1 MIAIVEPI
9 GQGGEMNPIKW
20 KYFNPRL
27 PQCPY
32 EFPSQTSTSECII
45 DYTNLYAGTR
55 LFHQNF
61 GNLVPD
67 SSFLEDVILQ
77 VKDRKSTRLNS
88 SHVKTSYAVFCLK
101 KKNLLVYSLLQRN
114 NRRTNSLLLLLRG
127 YNNDV
132 ACGVPVSLGYVQ
144 KLTTEI
150 KLSPRS
156 GFS

>member
-77 VKDRKSTRLNS
+77 VNMVTGRTQRSEHLRKLLFAVDKQLNPVPGCERTDTVLQQK
-88 SHVKTSYAVFCLK
+88 SHETA
-101 KKNLLVYSLLQRN
+101 
-114 NRRTNSLLLLLRG
+114 
-127 YNNDV
+127 
-132 ACGVPVSLGYVQ
+132 PVSD
-144 KLTTEI
+144 
-150 KLSPRS
+150 
-156 GFS
+156 